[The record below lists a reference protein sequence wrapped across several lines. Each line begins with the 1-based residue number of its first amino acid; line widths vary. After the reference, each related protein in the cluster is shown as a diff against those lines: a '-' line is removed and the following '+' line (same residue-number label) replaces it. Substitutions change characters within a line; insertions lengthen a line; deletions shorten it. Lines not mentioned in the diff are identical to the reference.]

1 MVKVKERGRTKAP
14 ETSNLVSDTRAAEP
28 VPPDE
33 QETAEQE
40 INAAYM
46 LAFLKGSG
54 LTRAKLAWP
63 LRDPIQRFNH
73 LYLAALELCSEG
85 HALMWEAFGAAT
97 SIPDATS
104 RAESIK
110 TVAAHLLP
118 VMVEDGLRAA
128 ADPKARGSEGHACFR
143 KTQSELV
150 ARLLGEAPATNSP
163 VENSQETSHKK
174 LVLDR
179 PNTGDAALEQ
189 RQSEFVRLAK
199 EIGLAT
205 AGKLIV
211 EAASPDERAHIASMA
226 ACVREVTSPEP
237 PAPVAAKPAPFA
249 EALEAMTLK
258 DRRAAL
264 IQHYGLLPDKKGKY
278 ALPEEK
284 KWETVRGKNP
294 APEKFRAW
302 LNEVFPDRREIGM
315 VLSDLEHLDSRA
327 YEKVM
332 RWSDKNSKLD
342 KAVIDGFDLPTRITK
357 YDPERDAAAPKSWA
371 EVHDR
376 AASGEDSFENLKRS
390 FERAAP
396 HFSAAN
402 GPSP

>member
-1 MVKVKERGRTKAP
+1 MNKVKERGRTTTP
-14 ETSNLVSDTRAAEP
+14 ETSNLASDTRAAAS
-28 VPPDE
+28 VPPAE

-40 INAAYM
+40 IDAAFM

-54 LTRAKLAWP
+54 LTKAKLAWP
-63 LRDPIQRFNH
+63 LRDPIRRFNH
-73 LYLAALELCSEG
+73 LYLAALGLCSEG

-97 SIPDATS
+97 SIPDATA
-104 RAESIK
+104 RAESIQ

-143 KTQSELV
+143 KTQSEIV
-150 ARLLGEAPATNSP
+150 AVLLGEAPATNSP
-163 VENSQETSHKK
+163 VENSQETSHNK
-174 LVLDR
+174 LMLDR
-179 PNTGDAALEQ
+179 PDIGDAALEQ

-315 VLSDLEHLDSRA
+315 VLSDLKHLSKSA
-327 YEKVM
+327 YEKM
-332 RWSDKNSKLD
+332 MDWSGQDSNIP
-342 KAVIDGFDLPTRITK
+342 KAVIDTLGLPSK
-357 YDPERDAAAPKSWA
+357 VVQYDPVRDANAPKSLDEA
-371 EVHDR
+371 ALR
-376 AASGEDSFENLKRS
+376 ALRGEDSFKNLR
-390 FERAAP
+390 RALSRTQ
-396 HFSAAN
+396 HHVI
-402 GPSP
+402 